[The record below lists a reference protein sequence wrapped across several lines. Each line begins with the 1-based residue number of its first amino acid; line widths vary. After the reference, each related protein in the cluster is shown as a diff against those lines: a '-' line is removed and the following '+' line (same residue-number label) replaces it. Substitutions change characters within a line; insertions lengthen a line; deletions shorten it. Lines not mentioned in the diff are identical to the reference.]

1 MDKGDYIQV
10 CRILRA
16 GKVPLSH
23 PTVTYLALQM
33 ENVRKPLLAR
43 IKDLESQLAGRELL
57 ALDAWAKG
65 TARIQHL
72 EGALRRAELLA
83 STAEV
88 PVFEAPLGYAQKA
101 GDWLDGPLEEEAPP
115 RVLEAPEVALLKKEF
130 GDLLGLGEWQETR
143 QDVLNLIATIETL
156 WKEV

>member
-23 PTVTYLALQM
+23 PAVTYLALQM

-72 EGALRRAELLA
+72 EGEIRRAKLLEA
-83 STAEV
+83 TAET
-88 PVFEAPLGYAQKA
+88 PVFEVPLGHPQRAE
-101 GDWLDGPLEEEAPP
+101 DWLDGPMQDERHP
-115 RVLEAPEVALLKKEF
+115 RILEAPEVALLKREF

-143 QDVLNLIATIETL
+143 QDVLNLIATLEAA
-156 WKEV
+156 WKIV